1 MAEAP
6 VPISSVGEVS
16 PRSPLLTTKLYLPP
30 ARANLVPR
38 PRLTRWLDEGLP
50 RKLTLIS
57 GPAGSGKTTL
67 VSEWLSHFRFAM
79 SDISTLRLRPSSS
92 SGSNSG
98 EPTLR
103 TGFGLD
109 DLKESLVPNSQSEIQ
124 NPKSP
129 IQNRVAW
136 LSLDQGDNDPTRF
149 WVYFICALQMLQTGL
164 GENALDLLQSP
175 QPPPPELILTTL
187 LNELAAVLDIFALVL
202 DDYHVIEN
210 PTIHQAL
217 TFMLDHMPPQVHL
230 IIATRVDPPLPLSR
244 LRSRSQLTEVRAAD
258 LRFTPDEATAF
269 FNQVMGLGLS
279 TADIA
284 ALEAHT
290 EGWIAGL
297 QLAALSMQGRD
308 DLPNFIAAFTG
319 SHRFILDYLTD
330 EVLERRPRGTKNF
343 LLQTSILDRLCGS
356 LCDAITGRSD
366 GQATLERLEQANLF
380 LIPLDDDRHWYR
392 YHHLFAEVLQAR
404 LRQSQPELLPDLHG
418 RASDWYEAHDSVA
431 EAVQHALAAGNVI
444 RAADLIEQERWTLL
458 GRGEINTLHTWLDE
472 LPVETVRTHPR
483 LSLAYAWIFSL
494 LEQAEAI
501 EPRLQDAEQALA
513 AARIPEQ
520 ATEPDA
526 IRGEIAIL
534 RAETA
539 LGRSDISGAI
549 ELCRHALKLLP
560 QDNTLIRGVA
570 TFFLGHAQRRDG
582 QMTEAEQAYVEASAL
597 GLRADNLLLA
607 LHALANL
614 SIVQVA
620 LGRLGEAAETSQRIL
635 QIVSE
640 RRRQTWP
647 VAGLAYQGLGKLHY
661 EWNELD
667 VAAHHLRLGIEF
679 GQRGGLTGL
688 EINSRS
694 TLAFTLQAQQDPDGA
709 DEMLRQIAALTERHH
724 HPVYAAT
731 AAAHEARLRL
741 SQGHLEQ
748 ATRWAETCGL
758 HPADAAVRSYSHEA
772 EYLTLARVFIAQGQ
786 AEAVLALLHRLQQ
799 AAEADRRT
807 GSLIEILTLGA
818 LARQAQGDLTGALAA
833 LESALTLAEP
843 EGYLRTFV
851 DEGTPMA
858 DLLHQARSRGIRPAY
873 VDKLLAA
880 FDLRRPILD
889 TSPPSEIKTPK
900 PVLSEAKGS
909 EIQNL
914 LEPLSPRELEL
925 LRLVADGRSNQEIA
939 QALFLA
945 IGTVKK
951 HLNNIFGKLGV
962 SNRTQAVAR
971 ARELELL

>member
-1 MAEAP
+1 
-6 VPISSVGEVS
+6 
-16 PRSPLLTTKLYLPP
+16 
-30 ARANLVPR
+30 
-38 PRLTRWLDEGLP
+38 
-50 RKLTLIS
+50 
-57 GPAGSGKTTL
+57 
-67 VSEWLSHFRFAM
+67 
-79 SDISTLRLRPSSS
+79 
-92 SGSNSG
+92 
-98 EPTLR
+98 
-103 TGFGLD
+103 
-109 DLKESLVPNSQSEIQ
+109 
-124 NPKSP
+124 
-129 IQNRVAW
+129 
-136 LSLDQGDNDPTRF
+136 
-149 WVYFICALQMLQTGL
+149 
-164 GENALDLLQSP
+164 
-175 QPPPPELILTTL
+175 
-187 LNELAAVLDIFALVL
+187 
-202 DDYHVIEN
+202 
-210 PTIHQAL
+210 
-217 TFMLDHMPPQVHL
+217 
-230 IIATRVDPPLPLSR
+230 
-244 LRSRSQLTEVRAAD
+244 AAD

-458 GRGEINTLHTWLDE
+458 GRGEINTLYTWLDE
-472 LPVETVRTHPR
+472 LPVETVRAHPR

-494 LEQAEAI
+494 LERAEAI

-513 AARIPEQ
+513 AAAAEIPEQ
-520 ATEPDA
+520 AAETDA

-539 LGRSDISGAI
+539 LNRSDIPGAI
-549 ELCRHALKLLP
+549 ELCRHTLKLLP
-560 QDNTLIRGVA
+560 QANTLIRGVA

-667 VAAHHLRLGIEF
+667 VAAHHLRRGLEF

-694 TLAFTLQAQQDPDGA
+694 TLAFTLQAQHDPGGA
-709 DEMLRQIAALTERHH
+709 DEILRQIVALTERHH
-724 HPVYAAT
+724 HPVHAAT
-731 AAAHEARLRL
+731 AAAQEARLRL

-748 ATRWAETCGL
+748 AARWAETCRL
-758 HPADAAVRSYSHEA
+758 HPDDAAARSYSHEV

-786 AEAVLALLHRLQQ
+786 TEAGLALLHRLQQ
-799 AAEADRRT
+799 GAEADRRS
-807 GSLIEILTLGA
+807 GSLIEILTLCA
-818 LARQAQGDLTGALAA
+818 LARQAQGDLAGGLAE
-833 LESALTLAEP
+833 LESALALAEP
-843 EGYLRTFV
+843 EGYVRTFV
-851 DEGTPMA
+851 DEGEPMA
-858 DLLHQARSRGIRPAY
+858 ELLRQARSRGIRPDY
-873 VDKLLAA
+873 VSKLLVA
-880 FDLRRPILD
+880 FDFRLPILD
-889 TSPPSEIKTPK
+889 TSTLRLRSEEPT
-900 PVLSEAKGS
+900 LSTGFGLDLTSPS

-914 LEPLSPRELEL
+914 VDPLSPRELEL
-925 LRLVADGRSNQEIA
+925 LHLVADGRSNQEIA
-939 QALFLA
+939 QELFLA

-951 HLNNIFGKLGV
+951 HLNNIFGKLEV
-962 SNRTQAVAR
+962 SSRTQAVAR
-971 ARELELL
+971 ARELDLL